1 MYMLLDGEID
11 LMGTMNRNAQLEEMF
26 LYPNYSYGTTYTTLA
41 VLEGGLQWV
50 EEDFTNWDG
59 IRVATYPEYADRL
72 EEVDHYAAVNN
83 FSYETVMC
91 DSYEDM
97 LEAVRSGRADAAIQ
111 VDVSMSEGFHSIG
124 RFSPEPYYFAVY
136 KENTELLQQL
146 DMAMRSMNQAQPNL
160 QNELYELYFRHT
172 ESFEVSQERREY
184 IQSLGTMR
192 VLFFSGDAPY
202 QYRKGEELTGF
213 AVEYWDNFA
222 RSTGLQYET
231 VIAETYD
238 EALALVESGQVDLV
252 ACIPTNSNLS
262 ALEDVQFTMPY
273 LSSFSVS
280 ACSNLEPHEQRSDLT
295 FWLNTEAAL
304 KEMYGKE
311 DYGAQLDYYSLS
323 YYLRKEGVYDYVN
336 VDWSNTKNFSYAFGV
351 TGRVPDSFVTLLNQ
365 YTNATGSEET
375 QAMMYRYFGE
385 SVEYT
390 TEEWLV
396 AHRAALIGGGAVL
409 AALAALIWFAL
420 HSRRNA
426 YKALQAERRLNHL
439 AMYDELTGAYNEGYF
454 RKQLRQRCEQREN
467 CTLVAFNVRGFRNI
481 NDTYGAKRANELLC
495 GIAVVL
501 QDRVREGELVC
512 RASAD
517 LFYLLLQERDADGL
531 RRRVAGMLRRISA
544 MASAALEGLPL
555 TIYCGAVFVGDSHA
569 PYQVAANMSYLMAA
583 LAYAKKSNCP
593 VVYVF
598 DEALYQTEQLRYY
611 IETHMQPA
619 LEQEEYQLYLQPKMN
634 LQTDRVDGAEALVRW
649 QSKERGMLYPDQF
662 IPLFEENGFC
672 ERLDLYMVEQVCKT
686 LRRWMDSGL
695 TPVGIAVNQTKS
707 LFVKGDYVDS
717 LLAITGKYRVPPHY
731 ITLEI
736 MEGLAFE
743 NLQSLNRTI
752 QKLNRQGFQVSM
764 DDFGTGYS
772 SLNTLGKLEIN
783 ELKMDR
789 AFLMEAVNDPQGTQS
804 EVLAAVLVLAKK
816 LGIKTVA
823 EGVETKK
830 SEDMIRAMFCDYGQ
844 GYYYSKPIPAED
856 FREKFCTAG
865 RCGSR

>member
-1 MYMLLDGEID
+1 ML
-11 LMGTMNRNAQLEEMF
+11 
-26 LYPNYSYGTTYTTLA
+26 
-41 VLEGGLQWV
+41 
-50 EEDFTNWDG
+50 
-59 IRVATYPEYADRL
+59 
-72 EEVDHYAAVNN
+72 
-83 FSYETVMC
+83 
-91 DSYEDM
+91 
-97 LEAVRSGRADAAIQ
+97 
-111 VDVSMSEGFHSIG
+111 
-124 RFSPEPYYFAVY
+124 PEPD
-136 KENTELLQQL
+136 Q
-146 DMAMRSMNQAQPNL
+146 
-160 QNELYELYFRHT
+160 
-172 ESFEVSQERREY
+172 
-184 IQSLGTMR
+184 I
-192 VLFFSGDAPY
+192 
-202 QYRKGEELTGF
+202 
-213 AVEYWDNFA
+213 
-222 RSTGLQYET
+222 
-231 VIAETYD
+231 
-238 EALALVESGQVDLV
+238 
-252 ACIPTNSNLS
+252 
-262 ALEDVQFTMPY
+262 
-273 LSSFSVS
+273 
-280 ACSNLEPHEQRSDLT
+280 
-295 FWLNTEAAL
+295 
-304 KEMYGKE
+304 
-311 DYGAQLDYYSLS
+311 
-323 YYLRKEGVYDYVN
+323 
-336 VDWSNTKNFSYAFGV
+336 
-351 TGRVPDSFVTLLNQ
+351 
-365 YTNATGSEET
+365 
-375 QAMMYRYFGE
+375 
-385 SVEYT
+385 
-390 TEEWLV
+390 
-396 AHRAALIGGGAVL
+396 
-409 AALAALIWFAL
+409 
-420 HSRRNA
+420 
-426 YKALQAERRLNHL
+426 
-439 AMYDELTGAYNEGYF
+439 
-454 RKQLRQRCEQREN
+454 
-467 CTLVAFNVRGFRNI
+467 
-481 NDTYGAKRANELLC
+481 
-495 GIAVVL
+495 
-501 QDRVREGELVC
+501 
-512 RASAD
+512 
-517 LFYLLLQERDADGL
+517 
-531 RRRVAGMLRRISA
+531 
-544 MASAALEGLPL
+544 LEGLPL

-569 PYQVAANMSYLMAA
+569 PYQVAANMSCLMAA

-649 QSKERGMLYPDQF
+649 QSKERGMIYPDQF

-707 LFVKGDYVDS
+707 LFVKEDYVDS

>member
-1 MYMLLDGEID
+1 MAAGNRVIYAANRGIHGRSRGMVGHLLALLLVLCLLGGVCAHAGESDKTVVRVGFPIQSGMSYLNDRGEYAGYLVDYLHQLKLFTDWEIEFVQVEGDLDTQLSTLMYMLLDGEID

-146 DMAMRSMNQAQPNL
+146 DMAMRSLNQAQPNL

-202 QYRKGEELTGF
+202 QYRKGEELTEF

-390 TEEWLV
+390 TEGPT
-396 AHRAALIGGGAVL
+396 ARP
-409 AALAALIWFAL
+409 
-420 HSRRNA
+420 S
-426 YKALQAERRLNHL
+426 
-439 AMYDELTGAYNEGYF
+439 
-454 RKQLRQRCEQREN
+454 
-467 CTLVAFNVRGFRNI
+467 
-481 NDTYGAKRANELLC
+481 
-495 GIAVVL
+495 
-501 QDRVREGELVC
+501 
-512 RASAD
+512 
-517 LFYLLLQERDADGL
+517 
-531 RRRVAGMLRRISA
+531 
-544 MASAALEGLPL
+544 SAAGRSWRP
-555 TIYCGAVFVGDSHA
+555 
-569 PYQVAANMSYLMAA
+569 
-583 LAYAKKSNCP
+583 
-593 VVYVF
+593 
-598 DEALYQTEQLRYY
+598 
-611 IETHMQPA
+611 
-619 LEQEEYQLYLQPKMN
+619 
-634 LQTDRVDGAEALVRW
+634 W
-649 QSKERGMLYPDQF
+649 
-662 IPLFEENGFC
+662 
-672 ERLDLYMVEQVCKT
+672 
-686 LRRWMDSGL
+686 RR
-695 TPVGIAVNQTKS
+695 
-707 LFVKGDYVDS
+707 
-717 LLAITGKYRVPPHY
+717 
-731 ITLEI
+731 
-736 MEGLAFE
+736 
-743 NLQSLNRTI
+743 
-752 QKLNRQGFQVSM
+752 
-764 DDFGTGYS
+764 
-772 SLNTLGKLEIN
+772 
-783 ELKMDR
+783 
-789 AFLMEAVNDPQGTQS
+789 
-804 EVLAAVLVLAKK
+804 
-816 LGIKTVA
+816 
-823 EGVETKK
+823 
-830 SEDMIRAMFCDYGQ
+830 
-844 GYYYSKPIPAED
+844 
-856 FREKFCTAG
+856 
-865 RCGSR
+865 